1 MSDSIAK
8 PQAAILALSALSL
21 AGSML
26 FLLRNPPPTP
36 FADRLSKLDPKETSI
51 DNDFYDDYFE
61 SSAEESN
68 GDGDDGGVVDA
79 SAEKEEEHP
88 LQLVNYGRIPYF
100 LRTWT
105 AQSPLCA
112 QVKADVE
119 TMGGATTRTVLP
131 ASFKALDVGCGGG
144 IAAEVVARAGAQVT
158 GVDLSAGAIACAKR
172 RAKARGLSIEYVVGD
187 ALDLPVPSETYDG
200 VLCSDTLEH
209 LFDLD
214 AALKEMARVL
224 KPGGILVLDTI
235 NRTRVSWYALV
246 LIAQDT
252 LGYLPHGAHDWRLF
266 ITPDELST
274 SLQRAGLEACP
285 ESAVRGMRPGMRA
298 PHIILARTW
307 HYATSKQGSASFLD
321 CFIGRWTETT
331 FTAGSYLA
339 WARKPL

>member
-21 AGSML
+21 AGSLL
-26 FLLRNPPPTP
+26 FLLRNAPPTP

-51 DNDFYDDYFE
+51 DNDFYEDYFE
-61 SSAEESN
+61 SPAEESN
-68 GDGDDGGVVDA
+68 GDDGGVDDA
-79 SAEKEEEHP
+79 SAGKEEEHP
-88 LQLVNYGRIPYF
+88 LQL
-100 LRTWT
+100 
-105 AQSPLCA
+105 
-112 QVKADVE
+112 
-119 TMGGATTRTVLP
+119 
-131 ASFKALDVGCGGG
+131 
-144 IAAEVVARAGAQVT
+144 VT

-172 RAKARGLSIEYVVGD
+172 RAKARGLSIDYVVGD
-187 ALDLPVPSETYDG
+187 ALDLPLPSDTYDG

-214 AALKEMARVL
+214 TALKEMARVL

-246 LIAQDT
+246 LIAQDR

-266 ITPDELST
+266 S
-274 SLQRAGLEACP
+274 LEACP
-285 ESAVRGMRPGMRA
+285 ESAVRGMRPGIRA

-307 HYATSKQGSASFLD
+307 HYAISKQGSASFLD